1 MKPNVFKSIINSIAA
16 FIVFFLLFTLS
27 ILAIQ
32 LVFLL
37 LSKIPIVNTILA
49 WLFKVRGDT
58 PSLFSLFLSAVISYT
73 ATTTLMEKINKD
85 EATEGLSIILSGSY
99 ILIIQ
104 SISLIIN
111 LVSKNSFLINIVL
124 IVSSIFL
131 IVRGKDKL

>member
-1 MKPNVFKSIINSIAA
+1 MKPNVFKSIITSIAA
-16 FIVFFLLFTLS
+16 FILFFLLFTLS
-27 ILAIQ
+27 FLAIQ

-49 WLFKVRGDT
+49 WLFKARGDT

-99 ILIIQ
+99 IFIIQ